1 MTSTHGFEEGRDGR
15 RTEGPVVI
23 GDTCGVGE
31 VVNMGDDIKGGVTGE
46 LEGDGWDGGS
56 GWQGGEVENPE
67 AVSGCLAASEERGG
81 FWGGADVYGIVEES
95 GGAVGADESG
105 DGEEVVKEVG
115 VGADE
120 ARDRARVVGEAE
132 GASGGSPKD
141 RAVGEI
147 KGGRG
152 DETRGEEGGQAAEGG
167 GTEEDVG
174 GAGIG
179 EEGGTRDRSR
189 KDGGGRWG

>member
-1 MTSTHGFEEGRDGR
+1 
-15 RTEGPVVI
+15 
-23 GDTCGVGE
+23 
-31 VVNMGDDIKGGVTGE
+31 MGWRK
-46 LEGDGWDGGS
+46 
-56 GWQGGEVENPE
+56 WQGGEIENPE

-81 FWGGADVYGIVEES
+81 IWGGADVYGIVGEG

-120 ARDRARVVGEAE
+120 ARDRVRVVGEAE

-152 DETRGEEGGQAAEGG
+152 DETRGEEGGQTAEGG

-174 GAGIG
+174 GAGIR
-179 EEGGTRDRSR
+179 EEGGTRDRRR
-189 KDGGGRWG
+189 KNGGGRWG